1 MLKSYKQREKRNMA
15 RPRDEELDQK
25 IIQAAADEFHQ
36 NGYGPMTLA
45 SVAKRADVRPGAVYT
60 RFRDKKEMLISI
72 IEHVS
77 QVSESQTKIRVTDDP
92 YDDLV
97 FAVRE
102 THNSVSTLHAFTI
115 PALAIM
121 DTDEANEVR
130 DLIRENMKR
139 NRHMQ
144 LIRPALERLKEAGL
158 LPEST
163 DINYASAMLVGAYF
177 TFRLSIDPSKWPS
190 DMPEKLVASLGIVK
204 P

>member
-1 MLKSYKQREKRNMA
+1 MA
-15 RPRDEELDQK
+15 RPRDEELDEK
-25 IIQAAADEFHQ
+25 IIQSAADEFHQ

-45 SVAKRADVRPGAVYT
+45 SVAKRAGVRPGAVYT
-60 RFRDKKEMLISI
+60 RFRDKKEMLVAIL
-72 IEHVS
+72 EHVS
-77 QVSESQTKIRVTDDP
+77 KVSESQTKVRVTDDP

-102 THNSVSTLHAFTI
+102 VHNSVSSLHAFTI

-121 DTDEANEVR
+121 DTDEADEVR
-130 DLIRENMKR
+130 HLIRENMTR

-144 LIRPALERLKEAGL
+144 LIRPALEKLKEAEML
-158 LPEST
+158 SDAI

-177 TFRLSIDPSKWPS
+177 TFRLALDPSKWPS
-190 DMPEKLVASLGIVK
+190 DMPEKLVESLGINK

>member
-1 MLKSYKQREKRNMA
+1 
-15 RPRDEELDQK
+15 
-25 IIQAAADEFHQ
+25 
-36 NGYGPMTLA
+36 
-45 SVAKRADVRPGAVYT
+45 
-60 RFRDKKEMLISI
+60 
-72 IEHVS
+72 
-77 QVSESQTKIRVTDDP
+77 
-92 YDDLV
+92 
-97 FAVRE
+97 
-102 THNSVSTLHAFTI
+102 
-115 PALAIM
+115 M

-177 TFRLSIDPSKWPS
+177 TFRLSIDPAKWPS

>member
-25 IIQAAADEFHQ
+25 IIQAATDEFHQ

-177 TFRLSIDPSKWPS
+177 TFRLSIDPAKWPS

>member
-177 TFRLSIDPSKWPS
+177 TFRLSIDPAKWPS

>member
-1 MLKSYKQREKRNMA
+1 MA

-25 IIQAAADEFHQ
+25 IIQSAADEFHQ

-45 SVAKRADVRPGAVYT
+45 SVAKRAGVRPGAVYT
-60 RFRDKKEMLISI
+60 RFRDKKEMLVSI
-72 IEHVS
+72 LEHVS
-77 QVSESQTKIRVTDDP
+77 KVAESQTKLRVTDDP

-102 THNSVSTLHAFTI
+102 THNSVSALHAFTI
-115 PALAIM
+115 PALALM
-121 DTDEANEVR
+121 DTDEADEVR
-130 DLIRENMKR
+130 DLIREDMTR

-158 LPEST
+158 LSET
-163 DINYASAMLVGAYF
+163 IDVNYASAMLVGAYF
-177 TFRLSIDPSKWPS
+177 TFRLALDPSKWPT
-190 DMPEKLVASLGIVK
+190 DMPEKLVANLGIVK

>member
-1 MLKSYKQREKRNMA
+1 MA

-25 IIQAAADEFHQ
+25 IIQSAADEFHQ

-45 SVAKRADVRPGAVYT
+45 SVAKRAGVRPGAVYT
-60 RFRDKKEMLISI
+60 RFRDKKEILVAIL
-72 IEHVS
+72 EHVS
-77 QVSESQTKIRVTDDP
+77 KVAESQTKLRVTDDP

-102 THNSVSTLHAFTI
+102 THNSVSALHAFTI

-130 DLIRENMKR
+130 DLIRDDMTR

-158 LPEST
+158 LSKT
-163 DINYASAMLVGAYF
+163 IDINYASAMLVGAYF
-177 TFRLSIDPSKWPS
+177 TFRLALDPSKWPT
-190 DMPEKLVASLGIVK
+190 DMPEKLVANLGIVK

>member
-1 MLKSYKQREKRNMA
+1 MA
-15 RPRDEELDQK
+15 RPRDEELDEK
-25 IIQAAADEFHQ
+25 IIQSAADEFHQ

-45 SVAKRADVRPGAVYT
+45 SVAKRAGVRPGAVYT
-60 RFRDKKEMLISI
+60 RFRDKKEMLVAIL
-72 IEHVS
+72 EHVS
-77 QVSESQTKIRVTDDP
+77 KVSEFQTKVRVTDDP

-102 THNSVSTLHAFTI
+102 VHNSVSSLHAFTI

-121 DTDEANEVR
+121 DTDEADEVR
-130 DLIRENMKR
+130 HLIRENMTR

-144 LIRPALERLKEAGL
+144 LIRPALEKLKEAEML
-158 LPEST
+158 SDAI

-177 TFRLSIDPSKWPS
+177 TFRLALDPSKWPS
-190 DMPEKLVASLGIVK
+190 DMPEKLVESLGINK

>member
-1 MLKSYKQREKRNMA
+1 MA
-15 RPRDEELDQK
+15 RPRDEELDLK
-25 IIQAAADEFHQ
+25 IIQSAADEFHQ

-45 SVAKRADVRPGAVYT
+45 SVAKRAEVRPGAVYT
-60 RFRDKKEMLISI
+60 RFRDKKEMLIAI
-72 IEHVS
+72 LEHVS
-77 QVSESQTKIRVTDDP
+77 KVSESQTKIRVTDNP

-102 THNSVSTLHAFTI
+102 VHNSVSSLHAFTI

-130 DLIRENMKR
+130 HLIREEMER

-144 LIRPALERLKEAGL
+144 LIRPALERLREAEML
-158 LPEST
+158 SETL

-177 TFRLSIDPSKWPS
+177 TFRLAIDPSKWPS
-190 DMPEKLVASLGIVK
+190 NMPEKLVESLGIDK

>member
-1 MLKSYKQREKRNMA
+1 MA
-15 RPRDEELDQK
+15 RPRDEELDEK
-25 IIQAAADEFHQ
+25 IIQSAADEFHQ

-45 SVAKRADVRPGAVYT
+45 SVAKRAGVRPGAVYT
-60 RFRDKKEMLISI
+60 RFRDKKEMLVAIL
-72 IEHVS
+72 EHVS
-77 QVSESQTKIRVTDDP
+77 KVSETQTKVRVTDDP

-102 THNSVSTLHAFTI
+102 VHNSVSSLHAFTI

-121 DTDEANEVR
+121 DTDEADEVR
-130 DLIRENMKR
+130 HLIRENMTR

-144 LIRPALERLKEAGL
+144 LIRPALEKLKEAEML
-158 LPEST
+158 SDAI

-177 TFRLSIDPSKWPS
+177 TFRLALDPSKWPS
-190 DMPEKLVASLGIVK
+190 DMPEKLVESLGINK

>member
-1 MLKSYKQREKRNMA
+1 MA

-25 IIQAAADEFHQ
+25 IIQSATDEFHQ

-45 SVAKRADVRPGAVYT
+45 SVAKRAGVRPGAVYT
-60 RFRDKKEMLISI
+60 RFRDKKEILVAIL
-72 IEHVS
+72 EHVS
-77 QVSESQTKIRVTDDP
+77 KVAESQTKLRVTDDP

-102 THNSVSTLHAFTI
+102 THNSVSALHAFTI

-130 DLIRENMKR
+130 DLIRDDMTR

-158 LPEST
+158 LSKT
-163 DINYASAMLVGAYF
+163 IDINYASAMLVGAYF
-177 TFRLSIDPSKWPS
+177 TFRLALDPSKWPT
-190 DMPEKLVASLGIVK
+190 DMPEKLVANLGIVK

>member
-25 IIQAAADEFHQ
+25 IIQSATDEFHQ

-45 SVAKRADVRPGAVYT
+45 SVAKRAEVRPGAVYT
-60 RFRDKKEMLISI
+60 RFRDKKEMLIAI
-72 IEHVS
+72 LEHVS
-77 QVSESQTKIRVTDDP
+77 KVAESQTKLRVTDDP

-102 THNSVSTLHAFTI
+102 THNSVSALHAFTI
-115 PALAIM
+115 PALALM
-121 DTDEANEVR
+121 DTDEADEVR
-130 DLIRENMKR
+130 DLIRDDMTR

-158 LPEST
+158 LSET
-163 DINYASAMLVGAYF
+163 IDVNYASAMLVGAYF
-177 TFRLSIDPSKWPS
+177 TFRLALDPSKWPS
-190 DMPEKLVASLGIVK
+190 DMPEKLVANL
-204 P
+204 

>member
-1 MLKSYKQREKRNMA
+1 MA

-25 IIQAAADEFHQ
+25 IIESAADEFHT
-36 NGYGPMTLA
+36 NGYGPMSLA
-45 SVAKRADVRPGAVYT
+45 SVAKRAGVRPGAVYT
-60 RFRDKKEMLISI
+60 RFRDKNEMLVAILDYVT
-72 IEHVS
+72 ELT
-77 QVSESQTKIRVTDDP
+77 EDNTKIRVTDNP

-102 THNSVSTLHAFTI
+102 THNSVSALNAFTI

-121 DTDEANEVR
+121 DTDEAQEVR
-130 DLIRENMKR
+130 PMIRENMAR

-144 LIRPALERLKEAGL
+144 LIRPALERAKEAGIL
-158 LPEST
+158 NENT
-163 DINYASAMLVGAYF
+163 DVNYASAMLVGAYF
-177 TFRLSIDPSKWPS
+177 TFRLAVDPSKWPA